1 MRYIITGIGYN
12 KRLFKPLLWDWPW
25 DMLFKK
31 FKFRNKLLAS
41 FLAVFLPLI
50 LIGSTV
56 AYLQTKKI
64 LETSIENE
72 LNQTTTSLVNLIQ
85 ISAAI
90 SIQNRLRAI
99 AEKNYD
105 IAEYYYSK
113 HRSGLLTREQAI
125 RTIEEIFLNQPIG
138 ISGYIYCLNSKGLV
152 IIHPNDKV
160 KETNVS
166 NFDFVKKQLETKEG
180 YLEYDW
186 KNPGE
191 AHEQSKALYMVYFKP
206 LDWIISVSSYRGEFQ
221 HLVDIKDFR
230 EEILSFKSGET
241 GYGFVMDETG
251 KALIH
256 PSLQGTNLLKHS
268 DNAKQILGQIIDQ
281 KNGKLRYIWQNP
293 NEPHPRKKIVL
304 FKYLPEFNWIIAS
317 TSYEDEVYS
326 PLQTFRTFIMAVLA
340 IMLFF
345 GVILT
350 FFISRSVTKPLDKL
364 IQKLEAGSQG
374 DFSGRMEYD
383 SPDELGKVSSHFN
396 AFMDRLEDYHEKLKA
411 EIQKTHKT
419 QAALVENELKLRG
432 LFNQSFQYTGILSPS
447 GILEEVNQSA
457 LDFAGCTESDVL
469 YKPFWE
475 TLWWRHD
482 PNRQKEIK
490 NAIQRA
496 MKGELVRLETT
507 NTNQSGDIKD
517 VDVSIKPI
525 FNTAKQV
532 EFIIVEGRDITNLK
546 QAEFEKRYMAVQL
559 EKSQKMEAM
568 GTLAGGIAHDFNNI
582 LSSIFGYTQLAKMT
596 LDTPE
601 KTKKYIDQ
609 IVKGAQR
616 AAGLVQQILTFSR
629 QAEFKKHPLKIHLVI
644 KETLKLLRSSIPT
657 TIDIQVNILSES
669 MVMADPTQ
677 MHQVIMNLCTNAYHS
692 MLETGGNLMVQL
704 QEIGMAERDDQ
715 PVRLPKS
722 CPYLK
727 MTVKDTGH
735 GMDQDTLKKAFDPYF
750 TTKEVGR
757 GTGFGLALVR
767 AIIEEHEGVIHVE
780 SQPGIGSTFSL
791 YLPVVEKEPA
801 TQQRVNIM
809 GDPRGGKETIM
820 VVDDDEDI
828 RMLTTDLLERS
839 GYTAHSF
846 KNGEE
851 ALVHFKLNPDQFDL
865 IITDMTMPRMTGYTL
880 AKKIL
885 QTRKEMPIILCTGYS
900 ETISKTRALEMGI
913 RRYLEKPLQN
923 KELLFN
929 IREVL
934 DAD

>member
-1 MRYIITGIGYN
+1 
-12 KRLFKPLLWDWPW
+12 
-25 DMLFKK
+25 MLFKQ

-41 FLAVFLPLI
+41 FLAVFVPLI
-50 LIGSTV
+50 LIGSTI

-64 LETSIENE
+64 LETSIENK
-72 LNQTTTSLVNLIQ
+72 LSQTTTSLTNLIQ
-85 ISAAI
+85 TSANI

-99 AEKNYD
+99 AEKNLD

-113 HRSGLLTREQAI
+113 HRSGLITREQAI
-125 RTIEEIFLNQPIG
+125 HTIEEIFLNQSIG
-138 ISGYIYCLNSKGLV
+138 ISGYIYCLNSKGII
-152 IIHPNDKV
+152 IIHPDDKV
-160 KETNVS
+160 KGTNVS
-166 NFDFVKKQLETKEG
+166 NFDFVKQQLKTKEG
-180 YLEYDW
+180 YLEYNW

-191 AHEQSKALYMVYFKP
+191 SQVKAKALYMVYFKP
-206 LDWIISVSSYRGEFQ
+206 LDWIIGVSSYRSEFK
-221 HLVDIKDFR
+221 HLVDLKDFR
-230 EEILSFKSGET
+230 TEILSFKSGKS
-241 GYGFVMDETG
+241 GYAFVMDITG

-256 PSLQGTNLLKHS
+256 PSLQGTNLFKHS
-268 DNAKQILGQIIDQ
+268 DKAKQILGQIIKQ
-281 KNGKLRYIWQNP
+281 KNGKLRYTWQNS
-293 NEPHPRKKIVL
+293 NEPSPREKIVL

-326 PLQTFRTFIMAVLA
+326 PLQTFKTFVMAVLA

-345 GVILT
+345 CVILT

-374 DFSGRMEYD
+374 DFSGRMEYE

-396 AFMDRLEDYHEKLKA
+396 AFMDRLENYHEQLND
-411 EIQKTHKT
+411 EIQKTHNT

-482 PNRQKEIK
+482 PNSQKGIQD
-490 NAIQRA
+490 AIQRA
-496 MKGELVRLETT
+496 IKGELVRMETT
-507 NTNQSGDIKD
+507 NTNGSGDIKD
-517 VDVSIKPI
+517 VDVTVKPV

-546 QAEFEKRYMAVQL
+546 QAEFEKRHLAVQL

-582 LSSIFGYTQLAKMT
+582 LSSIFGYSQLAEMT

-601 KTKKYIDQ
+601 KTKRHIDQ

-616 AAGLVQQILTFSR
+616 AADLVQQILTFSR
-629 QAEFKKHPLKIHLVI
+629 QTEFKKHPLKIHLVI
-644 KETLKLLRSSIPT
+644 KETLQLLRSSIPT
-657 TIDIQVNILSES
+657 TIDIQVNILSKS
-669 MVMADPTQ
+669 MIMADPTQ

-704 QEIGMAERDDQ
+704 EEIDIAQRDDQ
-715 PVRLPKS
+715 PVSLPKP

-727 MTVKDTGH
+727 MTVKDTGQ
-735 GMDQDTLKKAFDPYF
+735 GMDRNTLEKAFDPYF

-791 YLPVVEKEPA
+791 YLPVVERKPA
-801 TQQRVNIM
+801 TQQRVNRM

-828 RMLTTDLLERS
+828 RALTTDLLERF
-839 GYTAHSF
+839 GYTVHSF

-880 AKKIL
+880 AKEVL
-885 QTRKEMPIILCTGYS
+885 QIRKGMPIILCTGYS
-900 ETISKTRALEMGI
+900 ETISKTNALEMGI

-923 KELLFN
+923 KDLLFN

-934 DAD
+934 DAE

>member
-1 MRYIITGIGYN
+1 
-12 KRLFKPLLWDWPW
+12 
-25 DMLFKK
+25 MLFKQ

-41 FLAVFLPLI
+41 FLAVFVPLI
-50 LIGSTV
+50 LIGSTI

-72 LNQTTTSLVNLIQ
+72 LSQTTISLAKLIQ
-85 ISAAI
+85 TSAAI

-99 AEKNYD
+99 AEKNLD

-125 RTIEEIFLNQPIG
+125 HTIEEIFLNQPIG
-138 ISGYIYCLNSKGLV
+138 ISGYVYCLNSKGKV

-160 KETNVS
+160 KGTNVS
-166 NFDFVKKQLETKEG
+166 NFDFVKQQLETKEG
-180 YLEYDW
+180 YLEYNW

-191 AHEQSKALYMVYFKP
+191 PQERSKALYMVYFKP

-221 HLVDIKDFR
+221 HLVDLKDFR
-230 EEILSFKSGET
+230 KEILSLKSGES
-241 GYGFVMDETG
+241 GYAFVMDETG

-256 PSLQGTNLLKHS
+256 PSLQGTNLLNYS
-268 DNAKQILGQIIDQ
+268 DNAKKTIGKIIKQ
-281 KNGKLRYIWQNP
+281 KNGTLRYSWQNP
-293 NEPHPRKKIVL
+293 DEHRPRKKIVL
-304 FKYLPEFNWIIAS
+304 FKYLPEFNWIIGS
-317 TSYEDEVYS
+317 TSYENEVLA
-326 PLQTFRTFIMAVLA
+326 PLQTFKTVLSAILVFILVFAVL
-340 IMLFF
+340 
-345 GVILT
+345 LT
-350 FFISRSVTKPLDKL
+350 FYISRSVTKPLEKL
-364 IQKLEAGSQG
+364 IQRLEAGSQG
-374 DFSGRMEYD
+374 DFSGRMEYE

-396 AFMDRLEDYHEKLKA
+396 TFMDRLENYHKKLND
-411 EIQKTHKT
+411 EIQKTHNT

-432 LFNQSFQYTGILSPS
+432 LFNQSFQHTAILSPQ

-457 LDFAGCTESDVL
+457 LDFAGCTESEVL
-469 YKPFWE
+469 YRPFWE
-475 TLWWRHD
+475 TLWWHRD
-482 PNRQKEIK
+482 PNSQKEIQD
-490 NAIQRA
+490 AIQKA
-496 MKGELVRLETT
+496 LKGELVRLETS
-507 NTNQSGDIKD
+507 NTNGSGDIKELD
-517 VDVSIKPI
+517 VTLKPI
-525 FNTAKQV
+525 FNTAKQI

-546 QAEFEKRYMAVQL
+546 QAESERRHMAVRL

-582 LSSIFGYTQLAKMT
+582 LSSIFGYTQLAEMT

-601 KTKKYIDQ
+601 KAKEHIAQ

-616 AAGLVQQILTFSR
+616 AAGLIQQILTFSR
-629 QAEFKKHPLKIHLVI
+629 QTEFKKHPLKIHLVI

-657 TIDIQVNILSES
+657 TIEIQVNILSKS

-704 QEIGMAERDDQ
+704 QEIGMAQRDDQ
-715 PVRLPKS
+715 PVSLPIA

-735 GMDQDTLKKAFDPYF
+735 GMDQNTLEKAFDPYF

-780 SQPGIGSTFSL
+780 SQPGIGSIFSL

-801 TQQRVNIM
+801 AQQRVNIM
-809 GDPRGGKETIM
+809 DDPRGGKETIM

-839 GYTAHSF
+839 GYTVHSF

-851 ALVHFKLNPDQFDL
+851 ALVHFKLNPEHFDL

-880 AKKIL
+880 TKKVL
-885 QTRKEMPIILCTGYS
+885 QTRKGMPIILCTGYS
-900 ETISKTRALEMGI
+900 ETISKTSALEMDI
-913 RRYLEKPLQN
+913 RKYLQKPLQN
-923 KELLFN
+923 KDLLFN

-934 DAD
+934 DA

>member
-1 MRYIITGIGYN
+1 
-12 KRLFKPLLWDWPW
+12 
-25 DMLFKK
+25 MLFKQ

-41 FLAVFLPLI
+41 FLAVFVPLI
-50 LIGSTV
+50 FIGSTI

-72 LNQTTTSLVNLIQ
+72 LSQTTASLANLIQ
-85 ISAAI
+85 TSANI

-99 AEKNYD
+99 AEKNLD

-125 RTIEEIFLNQPIG
+125 HTIEEIFLNQPIG
-138 ISGYIYCLNSKGLV
+138 ISGYIYCLNRKGIV
-152 IIHPNDKV
+152 IIHPDDKV
-160 KETNVS
+160 KGTNVS
-166 NFDFVKKQLETKEG
+166 NFDFVKQQLKTKEG
-180 YLEYDW
+180 YLEYNW

-191 AHEQSKALYMVYFKP
+191 SQEQAKALYMVYFKP
-206 LDWIISVSSYRGEFQ
+206 LDLIISVSSYRGEFK
-221 HLVDIKDFR
+221 HLVDLKDFR
-230 EEILSFKSGET
+230 KEILSFKSGKS
-241 GYGFVMDETG
+241 GYAFVMDKTG

-256 PSLQGTNLLKHS
+256 PNFQGKNLITHS

-281 KNGKLRYIWQNP
+281 ENGKLLYTWQNP

-304 FKYLPEFNWIIAS
+304 FKYLPELNWIIAS

-326 PLQTFRTFIMAVLA
+326 PLQTFRTFIVAVLA
-340 IMLFF
+340 IILFF

-374 DFSGRMEYD
+374 DFSGRMEYE

-396 AFMDRLEDYHEKLKA
+396 TFMDRLENYHEKLNN
-411 EIQKTHKT
+411 EIQKTYNT

-432 LFNQSFQYTGILSPS
+432 LFNQSFQHTAILSPQ

-457 LDFAGCTESDVL
+457 LDFAGCTESEVL

-482 PNRQKEIK
+482 SNSQKEIK
-490 NAIQRA
+490 DAIKKA
-496 MKGELVRLETT
+496 LKGELVRLETT
-507 NTNQSGDIKD
+507 NTNGSGNSKNLD
-517 VDVSIKPI
+517 VTLKPI
-525 FNTAKQV
+525 FNTANQIK
-532 EFIIVEGRDITNLK
+532 FIIVEGRDITNLK
-546 QAEFEKRYMAVQL
+546 QAEFEKRDLAVQL
-559 EKSQKMEAM
+559 EKAQKMEAM

-582 LSSIFGYTQLAKMT
+582 LSSIFGYTQLAEMT

-601 KTKKYIDQ
+601 KAKEYINQ

-629 QAEFKKHPLKIHLVI
+629 QTEFKKHPLKIHLVI

-657 TIDIQVNILSES
+657 TIDIQVNILSKS

-704 QEIGMAERDDQ
+704 QEIGMAQRDDQ
-715 PVRLPKS
+715 PVSLPRA

-727 MTVKDTGH
+727 MTVKDTGQ
-735 GMDQDTLKKAFDPYF
+735 GMDRNTLEKAFDPYF

-767 AIIEEHEGVIHVE
+767 AIIEEHEGFIHVE
-780 SQPGIGSTFSL
+780 SQPGIGSLFSL
-791 YLPVVEKEPA
+791 YLPVVEKQPSA
-801 TQQRVNIM
+801 TQQRVSIID
-809 GDPRGGKETIM
+809 DPRGGKETIM

-828 RMLTTDLLERS
+828 RILTTDLLEKF
-839 GYTAHSF
+839 GYTVHSF

-880 AKKIL
+880 AKKVL
-885 QTRKEMPIILCTGYS
+885 QTRKGMPIILCTGYS
-900 ETISKTRALEMGI
+900 ETISKTSALEMGI
-913 RRYLEKPLQN
+913 RKYLQKPLQN
-923 KELLFN
+923 KDLLFN

-934 DAD
+934 DAE